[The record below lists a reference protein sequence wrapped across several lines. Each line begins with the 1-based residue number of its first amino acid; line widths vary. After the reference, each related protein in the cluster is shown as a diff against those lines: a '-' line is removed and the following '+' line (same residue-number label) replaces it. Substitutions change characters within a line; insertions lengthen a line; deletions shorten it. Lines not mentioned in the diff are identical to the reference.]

1 MAKKEEEAAR
11 SGGSLIPE
19 NAKRLLIPVKL
30 FVFSL
35 VTAASSVRGA
45 HIDTR
50 IRINGDSS

>member
-1 MAKKEEEAAR
+1 MAVAEER
-11 SGGSLIPE
+11 KGFSPDPR

-35 VTAASSVRGA
+35 VTAASVVRGA

-50 IRINGDSS
+50 PRIDRDSS